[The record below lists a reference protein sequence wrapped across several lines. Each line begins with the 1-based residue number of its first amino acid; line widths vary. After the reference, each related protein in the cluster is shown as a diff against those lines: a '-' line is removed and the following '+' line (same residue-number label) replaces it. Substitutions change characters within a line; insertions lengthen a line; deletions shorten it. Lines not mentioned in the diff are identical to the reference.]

1 MREQVVVVGAGMV
14 GHRFVE
20 ELVAR
25 DREHRFDVHLVGAE
39 EYEPYNRILLT
50 EVLAKR
56 SDVAA
61 LTLPR
66 PPDAVSVQRGVS
78 ATSVD
83 REQRLVEL
91 DDGTALAYDHL
102 VLATGARAFVPPID
116 GLTGEE
122 PPRHV
127 HVLRTI
133 DDCRDVVARTVNA
146 RHAVVLGGGVLGLEA
161 ACGLARRGLA
171 VTVVHLDGHLM
182 AEQLDP
188 AAAGTLAAALDDLDI
203 RVHTSTSVAE
213 VIGAYG
219 ELVAVRLTDGSVIAT
234 DLMLVSCGIRPDTSL
249 AATAGLPTGRGVTV
263 DAELASPADP
273 AVRAIGDCAEP
284 PEGVTGLVAPGW
296 AQASRLART
305 MTRDPGGFE
314 TLAPQPTKE
323 EALPEGV
330 RLKAVGV
337 DLVTRG
343 VRGSGAAS
351 GDRVLALGDPQSRR
365 HVEVVVRADRLVGFT
380 CLGSP
385 QVSAALS
392 VAFDRRTPL
401 PVDPATLLLPATGA
415 AEPRTAGTEASPT
428 LIPADATICRCNG
441 VTKSD
446 LMTAW
451 EDGCH
456 SVEEM
461 ASSTRATT
469 GCGGCTETVCGLVEW
484 LTSSDGSAES
494 NGQPVRNTAGESVAA
509 AKHQTRS
516 DEMLRS

>member
-20 ELVAR
+20 ELVAHDR
-25 DREHRFDVHLVGAE
+25 DHRFDVHLVGAE

-66 PPDAVSVQRGVS
+66 PPERATVQRGVS

-83 REQRLVEL
+83 RAERLVEL
-91 DDGTALAYDHL
+91 DDGTALRYDHL

-116 GLTGEE
+116 GLRGNDADHE

-188 AAAGTLAAALDDLDI
+188 AAASVLAEALDDLDI

-219 ELVAVRLTDGSVIAT
+219 ELVAVRLTDGSVLST
-234 DLMLVSCGIRPDTSL
+234 DLMVVSCGVRPDTGI
-249 AATAGLPTGRGVTV
+249 AARAGLPTGRGVTV
-263 DAELASPADP
+263 DADLASPADP
-273 AVRAIGDCAEP
+273 RVRAIGDCAEP
-284 PEGVTGLVAPGW
+284 PEGCTGLVAPGW
-296 AQASRLART
+296 EQAAKLARS
-305 MTRDPGGFE
+305 MTSG
-314 TLAPQPTKE
+314 
-323 EALPEGV
+323 EAGAAGELDELPEGV

-343 VRGSGAAS
+343 VRASGAAAH
-351 GDRVLALGDPQSRR
+351 DRVIALSDPQARR
-365 HVEVVVRADRLVGFT
+365 HVEVVIRRDRLVGFVS
-380 CLGSP
+380 LGAP
-385 QVSAALS
+385 QASASLS
-392 VAFDRRTPL
+392 VAFERRTPL
-401 PVDPATLLLPATGA
+401 PVDPATLLLPQTGA
-415 AEPRTAGTEASPT
+415 ADPRSATPEASPT

-446 LMTAW
+446 LVGAW

-456 SVEEM
+456 SVEDM
-461 ASSTRATT
+461 AAATRATT
-469 GCGGCTETVCGLVEW
+469 GCGGCTETVCGIVDW
-484 LTSSDGSAES
+484 LSSSHGTDESSA
-494 NGQPVRNTAGESVAA
+494 QPVRNTRADSVAG
-509 AKHQTRS
+509 AKHPSRS
-516 DEMLRS
+516 DEMQRS

>member
-25 DREHRFDVHLVGAE
+25 DGEHRFDVHLVGAE

-50 EVLAKR
+50 DVLARR

-61 LTLPR
+61 LALPR
-66 PPDAVSVQRGVS
+66 PPDRVSVQRGVA
-78 ATSVD
+78 ATAID
-83 REQRLVEL
+83 RGERLVEL
-91 DDGTALAYDHL
+91 DDGTALRYDHL

-116 GLTGEE
+116 GLTGEA

-188 AAAGTLAAALDDLDI
+188 AAAAVLSATLADLGVW
-203 RVHTSTSVAE
+203 VHTSTSVAE

-219 ELVAVRLTDGSVIAT
+219 ELVAVRLTDGSVLAT
-234 DLMLVSCGIRPDTSL
+234 DLMLVSCGIRPDTGL
-249 AATAGLPTGRGVTV
+249 AARAGLPTGRGITV
-263 DAELASPADP
+263 DATLASPEDA

-284 PEGVTGLVAPGW
+284 PEGCTGLVAPGW
-296 AQASRLART
+296 EQAARLARA
-305 MTRDPGGFE
+305 MTS
-314 TLAPQPTKE
+314 LAPQPPLDE
-323 EALPEGV
+323 DALPEGV
-330 RLKAVGV
+330 RLKAAGV

-343 VRGSGAAS
+343 VRGSGA
-351 GDRVLALGDPQSRR
+351 GPDDRVIALSDPQARR
-365 HVEVVVRADRLVGFT
+365 HVEVVVRRDRLVGF
-380 CLGSP
+380 CSLGAPS
-385 QVSAALS
+385 VSASLS
-392 VAFDRRTPL
+392 VAFDRPSPL
-401 PVDPATLLLPATGA
+401 PVDPAALLLPQPSSADQRAVT
-415 AEPRTAGTEASPT
+415 PEASPT

-446 LMTAW
+446 LMSAW
-451 EDGCH
+451 DQGCRT
-456 SVEEM
+456 VEQM
-461 ASSTRATT
+461 SGATRATT
-469 GCGGCTETVCGLVEW
+469 GCGGCAETVCGLVDW
-484 LTSSDGSAES
+484 LTSSDGGDES
-494 NGQPVRNTAGESVAA
+494 TAQPVRNTQPPSVAGT
-509 AKHQTRS
+509 KHHARS
-516 DEMLRS
+516 GEILSS